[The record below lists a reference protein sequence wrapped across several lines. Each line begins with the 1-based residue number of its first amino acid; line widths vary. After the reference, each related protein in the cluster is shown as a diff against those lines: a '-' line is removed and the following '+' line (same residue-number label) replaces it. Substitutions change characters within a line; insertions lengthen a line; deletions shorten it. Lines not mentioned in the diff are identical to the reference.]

1 MSTDVDKAHWG
12 TQSRT
17 RLLLSSL
24 FDVRMSDLTKIIR
37 DKGMTTARKHQICLE
52 ATSYYHCMS
61 RCVRRSYL
69 CGQDPLTGKSYEH
82 RRGWIEE
89 RIHVLA
95 MTYCID
101 ILAYAVMSNHY
112 HLVVKIDKTAAMQ
125 LSDWQVVERWSLQH
139 CLPLVIEKWR
149 LHVLEDKNEYALCQR
164 IIDTWR
170 QRLCDLSWFIKEL
183 NQRVSLQANRED
195 QCQGRFWEGRYKS
208 QALLDE
214 KALLAAMAY
223 VDLNPVR
230 ANVASTPETSNFTS
244 VKRRL
249 TSIQTPQIVSH
260 LAPFSGSNSEGA
272 IPFQFSE
279 YLELLDWLGRQVR
292 EDKKGHIPP
301 DLPPILA
308 RINLSPEQCCH
319 LCLSLGHKPRL
330 WVGVKQSIERV
341 KTTLNKLRMR
351 GLVIDSLG

>member
-1 MSTDVDKAHWG
+1 MSTDVDKAHLEVQIHSW
-12 TQSRT
+12 
-17 RLLLSSL
+17 LLFSSS
-24 FDVRMSDLTKIIR
+24 FDVRMSDLREIIR
-37 DKGMTTARKHQICLE
+37 GKGMTTARKHQICLE

-69 CGQDPLTGKSYEH
+69 CGQDPLTGQSFEH
-82 RRGWIEE
+82 RKGWIEE
-89 RIHVLA
+89 RIHALA
-95 MTYCID
+95 AIYCID

-112 HLVVKIDKTAAMQ
+112 HLVVRIDKHSAEQ
-125 LSDWQVVERWSLQH
+125 LTDWQVVERWSLQH
-139 CLPLVIEKWR
+139 SLPLLIEKWR
-149 LHVLEDKNEYALCQR
+149 LHVLEDKSEYALCQR
-164 IIDTWR
+164 IIETWR

-183 NQRVSLQANRED
+183 NQTVSLQANRED
-195 QCQGRFWEGRYKS
+195 KCQGRFWEGRYKS

-214 KALLAAMAY
+214 KALLTAMAY

-249 TSIQTPQIVSH
+249 TSIQKPETVSR

-292 EDKKGHIPP
+292 EDKKGHIPQE
-301 DLPPILA
+301 LPPILV
-308 RINLSPEQCCH
+308 RLNLPPEQCGH
-319 LCLSLGHKPRL
+319 LCLSLGHQPRL
-330 WVGVKQSIERV
+330 WVGVKQSLERA
-341 KTTLNKLRMR
+341 KIILNKLRMR
-351 GLVIDSLG
+351 GLMIDSSG